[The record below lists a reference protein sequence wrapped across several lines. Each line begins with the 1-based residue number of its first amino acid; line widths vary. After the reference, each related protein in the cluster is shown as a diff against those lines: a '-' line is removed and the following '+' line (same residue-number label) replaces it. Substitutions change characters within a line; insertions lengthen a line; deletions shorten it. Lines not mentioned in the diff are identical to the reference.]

1 MVNSAE
7 CIHHWQIDV
16 LNYGICK
23 KCGEERQFP
32 AFGDIHVDYV
42 GSKKRSEGMPS
53 SILIKPGRN
62 TMKKAPETS
71 TETEPKRRGRP
82 PKDKELAKVHFD
94 DLPKELQDKIT
105 RAPSKNGTRS
115 KNHPRGVKEEKVKA
129 VGGILSILS
138 PHPLTVQRAILK
150 FAIETLETANKRWS
164 NDTARHP
171 APTKQGES

>member
-7 CIHHWQIDV
+7 CIHHWKIDV
-16 LNYGICK
+16 HNYGICQ
-23 KCGEERQFP
+23 KCGEERQYPTF
-32 AFGDIHVDYV
+32 AEIHVDYV
-42 GSKKRSEGMPS
+42 GSKKRNTGIPS

-62 TMKKAPETS
+62 TMKTDQLVPTGL
-71 TETEPKRRGRP
+71 EPRKVGRP
-82 PKDKELAKVHFD
+82 RKAKTLAKVPFD
-94 DLPKELQDKIT
+94 ELPQELQDKIT
-105 RAPSKNGTRS
+105 GAPSKNGTRS

-150 FAIETLETANKRWS
+150 FTIETLETANKRWS

-171 APTKQGES
+171 APAKQGES

>member
-7 CIHHWQIDV
+7 CIRRWQNDV
-16 LNYGICK
+16 HNYGICQ

-42 GSKKRSEGMPS
+42 GSAKRNTNMPP

-82 PKDKELAKVHFD
+82 PKDKDLAKVSFGE
-94 DLPKELQDKIT
+94 LPKELQDKIT
-105 RAPSKNGTRS
+105 GAPSKNGTRS
-115 KNHPRGVKEEKVKA
+115 KNHPRGVKEEKGKA

-150 FAIETLETANKRWS
+150 FTIETLETANKRWS

-171 APTKQGES
+171 LPSEQGKS